1 MHGVASGANRGG
13 ERREVKRVMVLVT
26 GHGQALRESN
36 GAGYGSVFYDIAVMP
51 CPEFVGGDCILIFS
65 VSC

>member
-1 MHGVASGANRGG
+1 M
-13 ERREVKRVMVLVT
+13 MVLVT